1 MHIFAWKCQTIYIQC
16 LTPKIIYRADA
27 ENDSGTKFYFGLTE
41 TPLKD
46 RFGNH
51 TRDFKHKTYSNSTE
65 LSKYLWDLK
74 ETGKNPIAKWSILEK
89 VYSNTKINYCKLY
102 LLENLCII
110 DFIDDNRL
118 LNKRNESISSCKHQ
132 DNLLLKN
139 IKWNLNVTDEHMKWY
154 FSINKT

>member
-1 MHIFAWKCQTIYIQC
+1 MYENAKLYMHIQC

-27 ENDSGTKFYFGLTE
+27 ENESGTKFYFGLTE

-74 ETGKNPIAKWSILEK
+74 ETGKNPIAKWSIVEK

-102 LLENLCII
+102 LLENLFII

-118 LNKRNESISSCKHQ
+118 LNKRNEFISSCKHQ
-132 DNLLLKN
+132 DKLLLKN
-139 IKWNLNVTDEHMKWY
+139 VK
-154 FSINKT
+154 